1 MNNVYLS
8 IGSNLG
14 NRIINCKKSLREISR
29 ISIIT
34 SLSSLYETVPIG
46 NSNQPRF
53 INLAVSINTRLPP
66 PLLLRMIK
74 KIEANIGRFKN
85 EKWGPRIIDIDI
97 IFYNNICIN
106 HSSLVIPHPS
116 AHSRRFVMEPI
127 NEIAPNLIH
136 PVLKRDITTLL
147 KRVKQKQFIRKVG
160 NIY

>member
-34 SLSSLYETVPIG
+34 SISSLYETEPIG

-53 INLAVSINTRLPP
+53 INLAVSINTRLPS
-66 PLLLRMIK
+66 PLLLEMIK
-74 KIEANIGRFKN
+74 KIETNIGRFKN

-106 HSSLVIPHPS
+106 QSSLVIPHPS

>member
-34 SLSSLYETVPIG
+34 SISSLYETEPIG

-53 INLAVSINTRLPP
+53 INLAVSINTRLPS
-66 PLLLRMIK
+66 PLLLEMIK
-74 KIEANIGRFKN
+74 KIETNIGRFKN

-106 HSSLVIPHPS
+106 QSSLVIPHPS

-147 KRVKQKQFIRKVG
+147 KGVKQKQFIRKVG
-160 NIY
+160 SIY